1 LKFIKKIVVDK
12 DMESGFGA
20 LTGDCS
26 SFMPP
31 GRGGGLCTFIPAD
44 LETESGQFNHTMDPE
59 IGGQPRDLWRDD
71 ALSTL
76 EHETEHARFDSAT
89 VVPAKLHTCKLADI
103 EDALSEIAAMLAEF
117 PVVWRAT
124 RENVS
129 LTPQRKEQIL
139 DDWFKF
145 RITDEN
151 QSFKSTLHSI
161 YCLCECVDAD
171 VYVKKTIALRRRL
184 VAKPKR
190 FASIPSCR
198 IRKWSAHDPMAGR
211 TAVGDRARRCR
222 CDRTRSKI
230 RERATPVRCDR

>member
-1 LKFIKKIVVDK
+1 
-12 DMESGFGA
+12 
-20 LTGDCS
+20 
-26 SFMPP
+26 MPP
-31 GRGGGLCTFIPAD
+31 IPGGGLCTFIPAD
-44 LETESGQFNHTMDPE
+44 LETESAQFNHTMDPE

-171 VYVKKTIALRRRL
+171 VYVKKTIAFTTADWSLTE
-184 VAKPKR
+184 KIR
-190 FASIPSCR
+190 FHTELQDP
-198 IRKWSAHDPMAGR
+198 KWSAHDLRWPVAPPPV
-211 TAVGDRARRCR
+211 TAPAAPP
-222 CDRTRSKI
+222 
-230 RERATPVRCDR
+230 ATAPAAKSGSVP